1 MKTEVYQD
9 LHKIQPV
16 VVLAKNL
23 SAMIIKREFKE
34 ISARDE
40 DVPLEGLFMLLKNIF
55 TKFPE
60 VRDKF
65 EGKNDLL

>member
-1 MKTEVYQD
+1 
-9 LHKIQPV
+9 
-16 VVLAKNL
+16 
-23 SAMIIKREFKE
+23 MIIKREFKE